1 MRRLNQNIPPRR
13 AHEILEKVQ
22 SYTESGQKVTVHCKL
37 ITPMYGGGVK
47 VGEIDREMPIRAS
60 SIRGHL
66 RFWWRLLNGAGQSS
80 PDLFANESKLWGGI
94 SRKGPR
100 ASRVILRVKCAQVSD
115 QNLIKKR
122 ELEKALLLPTYAL
135 ILEPGKNPTFLNAG
149 YTFDLVLRFE
159 KSVKAEEQKGVIE
172 ALRWWAS
179 FSGVGA
185 RTRRGFGAVEVTTKD
200 VELEP
205 VSPEEVERHGGL
217 MVLSGRPNRCAMK
230 VWKEAIDALKQFRQG
245 KGIGRASGSGNR
257 PGRSL
262 WPEADSIRRL
272 KGTHAPSSVPKHPVD
287 GFYPRAA
294 FGLPLVFH
302 FKDKNNGDPKGK
314 NGDSLELSP
323 VVHDRMAS
331 PLILRPWFNGRHQY
345 CPAAMLLPGWKE
357 RVSVHVSLD
366 KEHEMPAWPQ
376 NPDKREE
383 RAKHIEPMSAQGAT
397 DALVAFM
404 GYFKKRATGG
414 R

>member
-1 MRRLNQNIPPRR
+1 MRRLNLNIPPKR
-13 AHEILEKVQ
+13 AHEILDKVQ

-80 PDLFANESKLWGGI
+80 RDLFANESNLWGGI

-100 ASRVILRVKCAQVSD
+100 ASRVTLRVKCAQVSD
-115 QNLIKKR
+115 QNLINKK
-122 ELEKALLLPTYAL
+122 ELGKALPAYAL
-135 ILEPGKNPTFLNAG
+135 ILDPGKNPTFLNAG
-149 YTFDLVLRFE
+149 YAFDLVLCFAQ
-159 KSVKAEEQKGVIE
+159 SVKAEERKGVIE

-179 FSGVGA
+179 FSGIGA

-245 KGIGRASGSGNR
+245 KGIGRAYGSGNP

-272 KGTHAPSSVPKHPVD
+272 KGTHAPNSGPRHPVD

-302 FKDKNNGDPKGK
+302 FKDKNKGDPKGK

-331 PLILRPWFNGRHQY
+331 PLTLRPWFNGRDRY
-345 CPAAMLLPGWKE
+345 CSAAMLLPSWEE
-357 RVSVHVSLD
+357 RVSMHVSLD
-366 KEHEMPAWPQ
+366 KEHDMLTWPQ
-376 NPDKREE
+376 SPHE
-383 RAKHIEPMSAQGAT
+383 RGEQAQHIEPMQIQRAT
-397 DALVAFM
+397 DALSAFM
-404 GYFKKRATGG
+404 TYFEEHATGG

>member
-13 AHEILEKVQ
+13 AHEILDKVQ

-100 ASRVILRVKCAQVSD
+100 ASRVTLRVKCAQVND

-122 ELEKALLLPTYAL
+122 ELEKAHLLPTYAL
-135 ILEPGKNPTFLNAG
+135 ILDPSKNPTFLNAG
-149 YTFDLVLRFE
+149 YAFDLVLRFE
-159 KSVKAEEQKGVIE
+159 QSVKAEERKGVIE

-179 FSGVGA
+179 FSGIGA

-205 VSPEEVERHGGL
+205 VSPEEVERHGGR

-302 FKDKNNGDPKGK
+302 FKDKNKGDPKGK

-331 PLILRPWFNGRHQY
+331 PLTLRPWFNGRDRY
-345 CPAAMLLPGWKE
+345 CSAALLLPGWEE
-357 RVSVHVSLD
+357 RVSVPVILD
-366 KEHEMPAWPQ
+366 MEHETPAWPK
-376 NPDKREE
+376 NPDE
-383 RAKHIEPMSAQGAT
+383 RGEQARNIKPMRTQGAT
-397 DALVAFM
+397 DALSAFM
-404 GYFKKRATGG
+404 TYFEERTPGG